1 MFFTCAEQDMDGE
14 AVDEAFATAS
24 GPDYIKDVLPKFG
37 QRVKVF
43 NALKLL
49 RRTDTS
55 SEVSSPQYFTTVFQ
69 D

>member
-1 MFFTCAEQDMDGE
+1 MFFTCAEQDMDDE

-43 NALKLL
+43 NARLL
-49 RRTDTS
+49 LHTDTS